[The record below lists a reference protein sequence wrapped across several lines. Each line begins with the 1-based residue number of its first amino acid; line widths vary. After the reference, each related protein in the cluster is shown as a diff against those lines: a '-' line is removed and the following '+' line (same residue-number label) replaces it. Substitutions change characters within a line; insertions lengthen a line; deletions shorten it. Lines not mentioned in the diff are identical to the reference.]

1 MKKYW
6 TKILGINITIKNQ
19 SNQTRLQPIMKEHSQ
34 KAETSKKVHIQT
46 YGCQMNEYDTNKM
59 LEVLRHENYIQ
70 TDCQTEAD
78 LIILNTC
85 SIREKAENKVYSELG
100 RLRELKSVKP
110 DLKIGVGGCVAQ
122 QEGKDI
128 LRRANNVDFVF
139 GTDNLFEL
147 PKILRRVAGRKK
159 ISMTERH
166 ARQKVRNFIP
176 DYTFLQSKTFGVKAQ
191 IAITK
196 GCNNHCSFCVVPF
209 TRGVEVSREPEHII
223 SEARRLVAAG
233 TREICL
239 LGQNVNSYKANG
251 TDFVELLRLLD
262 EIENLERL
270 RFISPH
276 PKDFHSELAE
286 AFITLPSLC
295 EQMHLP
301 LQSGSDRILRRMR
314 RWYTME
320 TFYEK
325 VALLRDRIPHAT
337 LSTDLI
343 VGFPGETDEEFEM
356 TMEAVRN
363 VRFDLIYSF
372 KYSARPGTRAAEYPE
387 HLPEN
392 VKSERLK
399 RLLETQGKIIKEKNA
414 ALTGSF
420 QEVLIEGKHH
430 RKENTATGRTRGYH
444 SVAIK
449 DCRIKA
455 GELLQV
461 HITGAN
467 PNSLIAEPLYTSTVS
482 G

>member
-1 MKKYW
+1 M
-6 TKILGINITIKNQ
+6 
-19 SNQTRLQPIMKEHSQ
+19 MKEHSQ
-34 KAETSKKVHIQT
+34 YAETAKKVHIQT
-46 YGCQMNEYDTNKM
+46 FGCQMNEYDTDKM
-59 LEVLRHENYIQ
+59 LEVLKHENYSQ
-70 TDCQTEAD
+70 TNCQDEAD

-100 RLRELKSVKP
+100 RLRKLKSKNP

-122 QEGKDI
+122 QEGKAI
-128 LRRANNVDFVF
+128 LRRAKNVDFVF

-147 PKILRRVAGRKK
+147 PEMLSKVAEGQK
-159 ISMTERH
+159 ISRTKRH

-176 DYTFLQSKTFGVKAQ
+176 DYTFQQAKNFGVKAQ

-223 SEARRLVAAG
+223 AEAQQLVAAG

-251 TDFVELLRLLD
+251 TDFVELLRRLD
-262 EIENLERL
+262 ELEKLERL

-276 PKDFHSELAE
+276 PKDFHAELAD
-286 AFITLPSLC
+286 AFVTLPSLC

-314 RWYTME
+314 RWYTMG

-325 VALLRDRIPHAT
+325 VALLRDRLPQAT

-343 VGFPGETDEEFEM
+343 VGFPGETEEEFEM

-387 HLPEN
+387 HLAEN

-399 RLLETQGKIIKEKNA
+399 RLLETQEKIVREKNK
-414 ALTGSF
+414 ALTGSL

-444 SVAIK
+444 PVSIK
-449 DCRIKA
+449 DCRTKA
-455 GELLQV
+455 GELLPV
-461 HITGAN
+461 RITGAN
-467 PNSLIAEPLYTSTVS
+467 PNSLIAEALSTSPGS

>member
-1 MKKYW
+1 M
-6 TKILGINITIKNQ
+6 T
-19 SNQTRLQPIMKEHSQ
+19 KEHSQ
-34 KAETSKKVHIQT
+34 NAETAKKVHIQT
-46 YGCQMNEYDTNKM
+46 FGCQMNEYDTDKM
-59 LEVLRHENYIQ
+59 LEVLRHENYSQ
-70 TDCQTEAD
+70 TNCQDEAD

-100 RLRELKSVKP
+100 RLRELKLANP

-122 QEGKDI
+122 QEGKAI
-128 LRRANNVDFVF
+128 LRRAKNVDFVF

-147 PKILRRVAGRKK
+147 PEMLSKVAEGQK
-159 ISMTERH
+159 ISRTERH

-176 DYTFLQSKTFGVKAQ
+176 DYTFQQAKNFGVKAQ

-223 SEARRLVAAG
+223 AEAQRLVAAG
-233 TREICL
+233 AREICL

-251 TDFVELLRLLD
+251 TDFVELLRRLD
-262 EIENLERL
+262 GLEKLERL

-276 PKDFHSELAE
+276 PKDFHAELAN
-286 AFITLPSLC
+286 AFVTLPSLC

-325 VALLRDRIPHAT
+325 VALLRDRLPQAT

-343 VGFPGETDEEFEM
+343 VGFPGETEEEFEM

-387 HLPEN
+387 HLAEN

-399 RLLETQGKIIKEKNA
+399 RLLETQEKIVREKNE
-414 ALTGSF
+414 ALTGSL
-420 QEVLIEGKHH
+420 QEVLIEGKHY

-444 SVAIK
+444 SVSIK
-449 DCRIKA
+449 DCKTKA
-455 GELLQV
+455 GELLAV
-461 HITGAN
+461 RITGAN
-467 PNSLIAEPLYTSTVS
+467 PNSLIGEALSTSPVS

>member
-1 MKKYW
+1 MMKDHS
-6 TKILGINITIKNQ
+6 KNVV
-19 SNQTRLQPIMKEHSQ
+19 TE
-34 KAETSKKVHIQT
+34 KKVHIQT
-46 YGCQMNEYDTNKM
+46 FGCQMNEYDTDKM
-59 LEVLRHENYIQ
+59 LEVLRHENYSQ
-70 TDCQTEAD
+70 TDCQDKAD

-100 RLRELKSVKP
+100 RLRELKLANP

-122 QEGKDI
+122 QEGKAI

-147 PKILRRVAGRKK
+147 PEILDKVAKGGKL
-159 ISMTERH
+159 SQTERH
-166 ARQKVRNFIP
+166 PRQKVRNFIP
-176 DYTFLQSKTFGVKAQ
+176 NYTFQQSKKFGVKAQ

-223 SEARRLVAAG
+223 EEAKRLISAG

-251 TDFVELLRLLD
+251 TDFVELLYCLD

-276 PKDFHSELAE
+276 PKDFHANLAD
-286 AFITLPSLC
+286 AFVNLPSLC

-301 LQSGSDRILRRMR
+301 LQSGSNRILRRMR

-320 TFYEK
+320 SFYEK
-325 VALLRDRIPHAT
+325 VAMLRERIPQAT

-343 VGFPGETDEEFEM
+343 VGFPGETEEEFEM
-356 TMEAVRN
+356 TMEAVSN
-363 VRFDLIYSF
+363 VRFDLIYCF
-372 KYSARPGTRAAEYPE
+372 KYSARPGTRAEEYPE
-387 HLPEN
+387 HLAEN
-392 VKSERLK
+392 VKSVRLQK
-399 RLLETQGKIIKEKNA
+399 LLETQGDIVREKNI
-414 ALTGSF
+414 ALIGSH

-430 RKENTATGRTRGYH
+430 RKENNATGRTRGNH
-444 SVAIK
+444 SVSIK
-449 DCRIKA
+449 DCGTKA
-455 GELLQV
+455 GDLLSV
-461 HITGAN
+461 RIMGAN
-467 PNSLIAEPLYTSTVS
+467 PNSLIGEPLSTSSVS

>member
-1 MKKYW
+1 M
-6 TKILGINITIKNQ
+6 
-19 SNQTRLQPIMKEHSQ
+19 MKEHPQ
-34 KAETSKKVHIQT
+34 YAETAKKVHIQT
-46 YGCQMNEYDTNKM
+46 FGCQMNEYDTDKM
-59 LEVLRHENYIQ
+59 LEVLKHENYSQ
-70 TDCQTEAD
+70 TNCQDEAD

-100 RLRELKSVKP
+100 RLRKLKSKNP

-122 QEGKDI
+122 QEGKAI
-128 LRRANNVDFVF
+128 LRRAKNVDFVF

-147 PKILRRVAGRKK
+147 PEMLSKVAEGQK
-159 ISMTERH
+159 ISRTKRH

-176 DYTFLQSKTFGVKAQ
+176 DYTFQQAKNFGVKAQ

-223 SEARRLVAAG
+223 AEAQRLVAAG

-251 TDFVELLRLLD
+251 TDFVELLRRLD
-262 EIENLERL
+262 ELEKLERL

-276 PKDFHSELAE
+276 PKDFHAELAD
-286 AFITLPSLC
+286 AFVTLPSLC

-314 RWYTME
+314 RWYTMG

-325 VALLRDRIPHAT
+325 VALLRDRLPQAT

-343 VGFPGETDEEFEM
+343 VGFPGETEEEFEM

-387 HLPEN
+387 HLAEN

-399 RLLETQGKIIKEKNA
+399 RLLETQEKIVREKNK
-414 ALTGSF
+414 ALTGSL

-444 SVAIK
+444 SVSIK
-449 DCRIKA
+449 DCRTKA
-455 GELLQV
+455 GELLPV
-461 HITGAN
+461 RITGAN
-467 PNSLIAEPLYTSTVS
+467 PNSLIAEALSTSPGS

>member
-1 MKKYW
+1 M
-6 TKILGINITIKNQ
+6 
-19 SNQTRLQPIMKEHSQ
+19 MKEHSQ
-34 KAETSKKVHIQT
+34 YAETAKKVHIQT
-46 YGCQMNEYDTNKM
+46 FGCQMNEYDTDKM
-59 LEVLRHENYIQ
+59 LEVLKHENYIQ
-70 TDCQTEAD
+70 TNCQDEAD

-100 RLRELKSVKP
+100 RLRKLKSKNP

-122 QEGKDI
+122 QEGKAI
-128 LRRANNVDFVF
+128 LRRAKNVDFVF

-147 PKILRRVAGRKK
+147 PEMLSKVTEGQK
-159 ISMTERH
+159 ISRTKRH

-176 DYTFLQSKTFGVKAQ
+176 DYTFQQAKNFGVKAQ

-223 SEARRLVAAG
+223 AEAQQLVAAG

-251 TDFVELLRLLD
+251 TDFVELLRRLD
-262 EIENLERL
+262 ELEKLERL

-276 PKDFHSELAE
+276 PKDFHAELAD
-286 AFITLPSLC
+286 AFVTLPSLC

-320 TFYEK
+320 IFYEK
-325 VALLRDRIPHAT
+325 VALLRDRLPQAT

-343 VGFPGETDEEFEM
+343 VGFPGETEEEFEM

-387 HLPEN
+387 HLAEN

-399 RLLETQGKIIKEKNA
+399 RLLETQEKIVREKNK
-414 ALTGSF
+414 ALTGSL

-444 SVAIK
+444 SVSIK
-449 DCRIKA
+449 DCRTKA
-455 GELLQV
+455 GELLPV
-461 HITGAN
+461 RITGAN
-467 PNSLIAEPLYTSTVS
+467 PNSLIAEALSTSPGS

>member
-1 MKKYW
+1 M
-6 TKILGINITIKNQ
+6 
-19 SNQTRLQPIMKEHSQ
+19 MKEHSQ
-34 KAETSKKVHIQT
+34 YAETAKKVHIQT
-46 YGCQMNEYDTNKM
+46 FGCQMNEYDTDKM
-59 LEVLRHENYIQ
+59 LEVLKHENYSQ
-70 TDCQTEAD
+70 TNCQDEAD

-100 RLRELKSVKP
+100 RLRKLKSKNP

-122 QEGKDI
+122 QEGKAI
-128 LRRANNVDFVF
+128 LRRAKNVDFVF

-147 PKILRRVAGRKK
+147 PEMLSKVAEGQK
-159 ISMTERH
+159 ISRTKRH

-176 DYTFLQSKTFGVKAQ
+176 DYTFQQAKNFGVKAQ

-223 SEARRLVAAG
+223 AEAQRLVAAG

-251 TDFVELLRLLD
+251 TDFVELLRRLD
-262 EIENLERL
+262 ELEKLERL

-276 PKDFHSELAE
+276 PKDFHAELAD
-286 AFITLPSLC
+286 ACVTLPSLC

-314 RWYTME
+314 RWYTMG

-325 VALLRDRIPHAT
+325 VALLRDRLPQAT

-343 VGFPGETDEEFEM
+343 VGFPGETEEEFEM

-387 HLPEN
+387 HLAEN

-399 RLLETQGKIIKEKNA
+399 RLLETQEKIVREKNK
-414 ALTGSF
+414 ALTGSL

-444 SVAIK
+444 SVSIK
-449 DCRIKA
+449 DCRTKA
-455 GELLQV
+455 GELLPV
-461 HITGAN
+461 RITGAN
-467 PNSLIAEPLYTSTVS
+467 PNSLIAEALSTSPGS

>member
-1 MKKYW
+1 M
-6 TKILGINITIKNQ
+6 T
-19 SNQTRLQPIMKEHSQ
+19 KEHPQ
-34 KAETSKKVHIQT
+34 NAETAKKVHIQT
-46 YGCQMNEYDTNKM
+46 FGCQMNEYDTDKM
-59 LEVLRHENYIQ
+59 LEVLRHENYSQ
-70 TDCQTEAD
+70 TNCQDEAD

-100 RLRELKSVKP
+100 RLRELKSANP

-122 QEGKDI
+122 QEGKAI
-128 LRRANNVDFVF
+128 LRRAKNVDFVF

-147 PKILRRVAGRKK
+147 PEMLSKVAEGQK
-159 ISMTERH
+159 ISRTERH

-176 DYTFLQSKTFGVKAQ
+176 DYTFQQAKNFGVKAQ

-223 SEARRLVAAG
+223 AEAQRLVAAG
-233 TREICL
+233 AREICL

-251 TDFVELLRLLD
+251 TDFVELLRRLD
-262 EIENLERL
+262 GLEKLERL

-276 PKDFHSELAE
+276 PKDFHAELAD
-286 AFITLPSLC
+286 AFVTLPSLC

-325 VALLRDRIPHAT
+325 VALLRDRLPQAT

-343 VGFPGETDEEFEM
+343 VGFPGETEEEFEM

-387 HLPEN
+387 HLAEN

-399 RLLETQGKIIKEKNA
+399 RLLETQEKIVREKNE
-414 ALTGSF
+414 ALTGSL

-444 SVAIK
+444 SVSIK
-449 DCRIKA
+449 DCRTKA
-455 GELLQV
+455 GELLAV
-461 HITGAN
+461 RITGAN
-467 PNSLIAEPLYTSTVS
+467 PNSLIGEALSTSPVS

>member
-1 MKKYW
+1 M
-6 TKILGINITIKNQ
+6 
-19 SNQTRLQPIMKEHSQ
+19 MKEHSQ
-34 KAETSKKVHIQT
+34 YAETAKKVHIQT
-46 YGCQMNEYDTNKM
+46 FGCQMNEYDTDKM
-59 LEVLRHENYIQ
+59 LEVLKHENYSQ
-70 TDCQTEAD
+70 TNCQDEAD

-100 RLRELKSVKP
+100 RLRKLKSKNP

-122 QEGKDI
+122 QEGKAI
-128 LRRANNVDFVF
+128 LRRAKNVDFVF

-147 PKILRRVAGRKK
+147 PEMLSKVAEGQK
-159 ISMTERH
+159 ISRTKRH

-176 DYTFLQSKTFGVKAQ
+176 DYTFQQAKNFGVKAQ

-223 SEARRLVAAG
+223 AEAQRLVAAG

-251 TDFVELLRLLD
+251 TDFVELLRRLD
-262 EIENLERL
+262 ELEKLERL

-276 PKDFHSELAE
+276 PKDFHAELAD
-286 AFITLPSLC
+286 AFVTLPSLC

-314 RWYTME
+314 RWYTMG

-325 VALLRDRIPHAT
+325 VALLRDRLPQAT

-343 VGFPGETDEEFEM
+343 VGFPGETEEEFEM

-372 KYSARPGTRAAEYPE
+372 KYSARPGTRAAKYPE
-387 HLPEN
+387 HLAEN

-399 RLLETQGKIIKEKNA
+399 RLLETQEKIVREKNE
-414 ALTGSF
+414 ALTGSL

-444 SVAIK
+444 SVSIK
-449 DCRIKA
+449 DCRTKA
-455 GELLQV
+455 GELLPV
-461 HITGAN
+461 RITGAN
-467 PNSLIAEPLYTSTVS
+467 PNSLIAEALSTSPGS

>member
-1 MKKYW
+1 M
-6 TKILGINITIKNQ
+6 TK
-19 SNQTRLQPIMKEHSQ
+19 EYSQ
-34 KAETSKKVHIQT
+34 NAETAKKVHIQT
-46 YGCQMNEYDTNKM
+46 FGCQMNEYDTDKM
-59 LEVLRHENYIQ
+59 LEVLRHENYSQ
-70 TDCQTEAD
+70 TNCQDEAD

-100 RLRELKSVKP
+100 RLRELKSANP

-122 QEGKDI
+122 QEGKAI
-128 LRRANNVDFVF
+128 LRRAKNVDFVF

-147 PKILRRVAGRKK
+147 PEMLSKVAEGQK
-159 ISMTERH
+159 ISRTERH

-176 DYTFLQSKTFGVKAQ
+176 DYTFQQAKNFGVKAQ

-223 SEARRLVAAG
+223 AEAQRLVAAG
-233 TREICL
+233 TKEICL

-251 TDFVELLRLLD
+251 TDFVELLRRLD
-262 EIENLERL
+262 GLEKLERL

-276 PKDFHSELAE
+276 PKDFHAELAN
-286 AFITLPSLC
+286 AFVTLPSLC

-325 VALLRDRIPHAT
+325 VALLRDRLPQAT

-343 VGFPGETDEEFEM
+343 VGFPGETEEEFEM

-387 HLPEN
+387 HLAEN

-399 RLLETQGKIIKEKNA
+399 RLLETQEKIVREKM
-414 ALTGSF
+414 
-420 QEVLIEGKHH
+420 K
-430 RKENTATGRTRGYH
+430 
-444 SVAIK
+444 
-449 DCRIKA
+449 
-455 GELLQV
+455 
-461 HITGAN
+461 
-467 PNSLIAEPLYTSTVS
+467 P
-482 G
+482 